1 MIAVDAK
8 RGDLQGERR
17 LARLV
22 EALVHGCESLGSALL
37 SAPENASLRERVERG
52 TVDAAAFASRVAALI
67 GALLVQAWC
76 DGRGLSTSNRPPLR
90 TDSAWRQLLSSVR
103 RAHEGPLGSALST
116 LDPVFCSLASL
127 DELDALE
134 VSDERAQAAVNSVVL
149 ERRGGAPR
157 PWDRI
162 EPAAL
167 VHALATLHAH
177 APSLLTAPWALRLRA
192 PDRAAYGPSSRAAVE
207 RIVSRTLQMQRN
219 LAGVLHLDAGALC
232 FIDPRC
238 GAGEVLRE
246 ALSTL
251 SSDPAALIG
260 VRVFGAASDPVHV
273 ALARLSLWLCA
284 PRAIDG
290 STLRAAVQLRGSAE
304 FSSKVASIAPWA
316 RMLVSD
322 VDEAEEP
329 AAFDDC
335 LSLMDQRS
343 AVGLVIDSRYT
354 WQRSRF
360 SQVSAAARELHWD
373 LPFFEA
379 RWSADDARP
388 SRLAFVGRR
397 SDTANGAYRIV
408 WTSWLD
414 LQDVAESALLEQL
427 SGYVRLDGVLL
438 PVDAPAPRGHRDPRF
453 VAVDCSSGSL
463 VASVVDS
470 LSGPMLFR
478 SWKVDADVVAAV
490 LNATW
495 SRWQLAVRAS
505 ARGRSVREATVTDV
519 LEIAWPLA
527 ASDPPLSALADLQR
541 RATGEGWTL
550 ALQQQLDGRVF
561 ASAALDDD
569 QRRVLVAWRDANP
582 IEAARRDRMAPDRPA
597 PRAAQITKASV
608 VVGSSREESA
618 SAVVGSSR
626 GDRPSMSA
634 RADAVGRGVEGAQR
648 TRADDGRA
656 AAAIGSKR
664 TITQPEDDAEREVWA
679 ILRAANAPDGMPLDE
694 LCRRA
699 REHTGEEFSEAIE
712 RLRASGWITLSD
724 DVRPVVRAV
733 SSQRRKVQPGM

>member
-1 MIAVDAK
+1 MVAVDAK

-17 LARLV
+17 RARLV

-37 SAPENASLRERVERG
+37 STPENASLRERVERG

-290 STLRAAVQLRGSAE
+290 STLRAAVLLRGSAE

-316 RMLVSD
+316 RMIVSD
-322 VDEAEEP
+322 VGEAEEP

-397 SDTANGAYRIV
+397 ADTANVADRSV

-427 SGYVRLDGVLL
+427 SGYVRLDRVLL
-438 PVDAPAPRGHRDPRF
+438 PIDAPAPRGHRDPRF

-463 VASVVDS
+463 VASVVDAPSGS
-470 LSGPMLFR
+470 LVFR
-478 SWKVDADVVAAV
+478 STKVDADVVAAV

-495 SRWQLAVRAS
+495 SRWQLAARSS

-527 ASDPPLSALADLQR
+527 PNDPLLHQAAELR

-550 ALQQQLDGRVF
+550 ALHQQLDGRVF

-582 IEAARRDRMAPDRPA
+582 TEAARRDRMAPDRP
-597 PRAAQITKASV
+597 AQITKASV

-664 TITQPEDDAEREVWA
+664 TITQPDDDAEREVWA

-724 DVRPVVRAV
+724 GDRPVVRAV
-733 SSQRRKVQPGM
+733 SSQRRKVHPGM